1 MTNKITLFAVLTA
14 LFFLSQPLWAG
25 GAQAPVRQ
33 SGGGGHFV
41 TEQRYVQR
49 LAWLED
55 KYVQKYEVVIE
66 LEEGKRY
73 HEFKREFTTLSTLV
87 ISLPLGNFR
96 YHVIPYDF
104 LDQPGEPSEWVTV
117 NVIAPP
123 VITSETPEQ
132 SAPSVPEKH
141 VDFFLGAAWA
151 PLFPVYGG
159 IQQVFGY
166 ELYASGATLRFGL
179 LYNNLEWLNPGMEL
193 STSWYALNK
202 TDDSDTMGIQAG
214 VIGLNIV
221 AQAWLP
227 NRKMAFTLRAG
238 GALTFQVGE
247 LNIGQYAYTMGGL
260 APQVN
265 LEASFLWLVLKQCYF
280 EAGLGFNH
288 FINQDNYFGSLR
300 PWLGAGWQFR

>member
-25 GAQAPVRQ
+25 GSQAPARQ

-66 LEEGKRY
+66 RNEGKGYR
-73 HEFKREFTTLSTLV
+73 EFKREFTTLSTLV

-104 LDQPGEPSEWVTV
+104 LDQPGEPSEWITV

-123 VITSETPEQ
+123 TVPSEAPEQ
-132 SAPSVPEKH
+132 LLPSSDSEKKF
-141 VDFFLGAAWA
+141 DLIMSAAWA
-151 PLFPVYGG
+151 PIFPLSGKM
-159 IQQVFGY
+159 QQIFGD
-166 ELYASGATLRFGL
+166 ELYTTGVALRFGA
-179 LYNNLEWLNPGMEL
+179 LYRKFKWFDPGLEL
-193 STSWYALNK
+193 STSYYAFNRS
-202 TDDSDTMGIQAG
+202 DDDDNIGIQTG

-221 AQAWLP
+221 A
-227 NRKMAFTLRAG
+227 RKELASRKIAVTLRAG
-238 GALTFQVGE
+238 SAFAFQVGN
-247 LNIGQYAYTMGGL
+247 LNLEQYLYTMGGL
-260 APQVN
+260 SPQFN
-265 LEASFLWLVLKQCYF
+265 LEASFLWFAFNQLYL
-280 EAGLGFNH
+280 EGGLGFSYLV
-288 FINQDNYFGSLR
+288 NQDANSGCLR
-300 PWLGAGWQFR
+300 PWLGVGWQF